1 MGNYKVTK
9 PKPSFAPDSKGVILM
24 FPPWV
29 VLHIPHNSRVIPASL
44 RDQFVLDNQGLCH
57 ELDLMTD
64 HLTYDLFV
72 DPNTNNKIVCSNVSR
87 LIIDVERFEDDCL
100 EPMAAIGMG
109 AIYTSTSSL
118 KPLRRAITADERT
131 YLMAEYYHPHHR
143 ALESAVN
150 ESLENHGQCLIIDCH
165 SFPNTALPYE
175 NVDKSIL
182 RPDICIGTDSFHTSD
197 ALRKAF
203 TDAFRITA
211 LNVATNNP
219 FAGSMVPASRYR
231 KDERVQSIMIEV
243 NRDLYLDPITF
254 NRNATFDATSILLRA
269 ACMRAIIDSYREK
282 Y

>member
-1 MGNYKVTK
+1 
-9 PKPSFAPDSKGVILM
+9 
-24 FPPWV
+24 
-29 VLHIPHNSRVIPASL
+29 
-44 RDQFVLDNQGLCH
+44 
-57 ELDLMTD
+57 MTD
-64 HLTYDLFV
+64 HFTYELFV
-72 DPNTNNKIVCSNVSR
+72 NPNANNKIVCSNVSR
-87 LIIDVERFEDDCL
+87 LIIDVERFEDDCI

-109 AIYTSTSSL
+109 VIYTSTSSL

-203 TDAFRITA
+203 TDAFSNSE
-211 LNVATNNP
+211 LKVAINTP
-219 FAGSMVPASRYR
+219 FAGSMVPVSRYR

-243 NRDLYLDPITF
+243 NRDLYLDPMTF
-254 NRNATFDATSILLRA
+254 KKKTDFDAISKLTKA
-269 ACMRAIIDSYREK
+269 ACCHALIDRWVL
-282 Y
+282 